1 MISLFYSKGMA
12 LVYDI
17 SSSQRAWR
25 RFYDISVLLK
35 GHGAGFMI
43 SLFYSKGMALVY
55 DISVLLKG
63 HGAGFMI
70 SLFYSKGMALVL

>member
-17 SSSQRAWR
+17 SVLLKGHGAGLLYLCSTQRAWR
-25 RFYDISVLLK
+25 WFYDISVLLK

-43 SLFYSKGMALVY
+43 SLFYSKGMALV
-55 DISVLLKG
+55 L
-63 HGAGFMI
+63 
-70 SLFYSKGMALVL
+70 

>member
-12 LVYDI
+12 LV
-17 SSSQRAWR
+17 
-25 RFYDISVLLK
+25 YDISVLLK

-63 HGAGFMI
+63 HGAG
-70 SLFYSKGMALVL
+70 L